1 MVHLGTAWY
10 QVHGRWAMGTILLLF
25 YYFTT
30 VQHGL
35 VCTYIEV
42 QQCTKYRMVLP
53 VHFILDE
60 WIYSVAWHGMV
71 PSTEWSLWCIQGLYY
86 STEYQVWS
94 YQVPSMLQLVL
105 VKLIIIPSTACQ
117 HSTKYSIVASGGYAG
132 WFI

>member
-1 MVHLGTAWY
+1 MSLGEFRVAPSKLQHNTKY
-10 QVHGRWAMGTILLLF
+10 
-25 YYFTT
+25 T
-30 VQHGL
+30 VQHAWCIQVHDGL

-53 VHFILDE
+53 MHFILYE

-105 VKLIIIPSTACQ
+105 VKLIIIRQ
-117 HSTKYSIVASGGYAG
+117 EIG
-132 WFI
+132 